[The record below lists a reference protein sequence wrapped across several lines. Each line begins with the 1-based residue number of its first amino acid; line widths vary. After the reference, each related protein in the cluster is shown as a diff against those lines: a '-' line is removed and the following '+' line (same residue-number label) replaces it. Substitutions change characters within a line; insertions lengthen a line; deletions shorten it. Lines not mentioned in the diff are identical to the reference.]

1 MASLSIER
9 ERQAREELGVT
20 SFSRGVK
27 GFLFVFFV
35 ATVGG
40 GTAWHLAAELVDEPA
55 AWPRAFDPTRL
66 LPGWEEVRAVASET
80 GLPAAFKAANDRM
93 AVNIADYEVDL
104 EDRSPVIEALVP
116 TVNALVTKRLRGS
129 TESVYPGRQ
138 GWWFYRPDVD
148 YVTGPGFLTARARTG
163 DDRAWDPLPALLE
176 LQRGVAA
183 RGIELIVAPVPVK
196 PTVYPEHFSSRL
208 ADARTPIQNPSYQ
221 RFLLRLREA
230 GIRHADLG
238 EVLWRVRDG
247 PVPVFLATDTHWSPV
262 GVTVAATALAEAV
275 VNADVA
281 WQRPTVAYA
290 RSPVE
295 VAGLGDTVAML
306 DVADATETVTAQTVS
321 TPEGRPWAPDESAEV
336 LLLGDSFA
344 NIYALPTLGWG
355 SAAGLAAQLSAE
367 LGRPVDTLTIND
379 NGAYA
384 TRAALASAI
393 RRGRDRLAD
402 KKVVVYQF
410 ACRELAF
417 GDWRTGFAYADSGP
431 L

>member
-27 GFLFVFFV
+27 GFLFGFFV

-40 GTAWHLAAELVDEPA
+40 GTAWHLAAELIDTP
-55 AWPRAFDPTRL
+55 AWPRTLDPTRL
-66 LPGWEEVRAVASET
+66 LPGWEEVRAVASEA
-80 GLPAAFKAANDRM
+80 GWPAAFKAANDRIG
-93 AVNIADYEVDL
+93 ANIADYDVDL

-116 TVNALVTKRLRGS
+116 TVNALVTEGLRGS

-138 GWWFYRPDVD
+138 GWWFYRPDID
-148 YVTGPGFLTARARTG
+148 YVTGPGFLTARGRSG
-163 DDRAWDPLPALLE
+163 DDRAWDPLPALRE
-176 LQRGVAA
+176 LQRGLAA
-183 RGIELIVAPVPVK
+183 RDIELIVAPVPAK
-196 PTVYPEHFSSRL
+196 PTIYPERFSSRL
-208 ADARTPIQNPSYQ
+208 ERTSTAIQNPSYQ
-221 RFLLRLREA
+221 RFLERLAQA
-230 GIRHADLG
+230 GIRHVDLG
-238 EVLWRVRDG
+238 RVLMSSRDTAA
-247 PVPVFLATDTHWSPV
+247 PLFLATDTHWSPA
-262 GVTVAATALAEAV
+262 GVVVAAGALAASV
-275 VNADVA
+275 TNLGVP
-281 WQRPTVAYA
+281 WQRPTVEYS

-295 VAGLGDTVAML
+295 IVGLGDTVAML
-306 DVADATETVTAQTVS
+306 DVAVGRETITAQTVS
-321 TPEGRPWAPDESAEV
+321 TPEGRAWAPDATAEI

-344 NIYALPTLGWG
+344 NIYSLPTLGWG

-379 NGAYA
+379 NGSYA

-417 GDWRTGFAYADSGP
+417 GDWRIGFRYGS
-431 L
+431 